1 MVTRLVSI
9 SVGEGGRETFFL
21 DEKMLLSKASYGVED
36 GEMTCLCIVTEGE
49 EFLETLVVGDT

>member
-1 MVTRLVSI
+1 
-9 SVGEGGRETFFL
+9 
-21 DEKMLLSKASYGVED
+21 MLLSKASYGVED